1 MPSSSGSRRTASSS
15 PASTASRSGS
25 PKPATRGSNAC
36 GGEDGFPCPDPSRR
50 GCARAPAAD
59 RPPPRRGIHLPE
71 HPPGRAYSGALRRL
85 DAWLAG
91 RRLDDQALA
100 AYLAELH
107 DQGRAPAS
115 ASTVVAAACFRAR
128 LTHEPSPAGERT
140 ARVLAGCWCR
150 RPRRLAAPRTGER
163 GFQVLDMRR
172 RALYATY
179 DR

>member
-1 MPSSSGSRRTASSS
+1 MPRPVPPRLRSSARRR
-15 PASTASRSGS
+15 P
-25 PKPATRGSNAC
+25 
-36 GGEDGFPCPDPSRR
+36 
-50 GCARAPAAD
+50 PAAFAAASISPNT
-59 RPPPRRGIHLPE
+59 R
-71 HPPGRAYSGALRRL
+71 RAYSGALRRL

-150 RPRRLAAPRTGER
+150 RPRRLSAPRTGER